1 MISVADFWRQHLKKI
16 RPGQNARGVGRLEC
30 RFMSHEEITRIAAAL
45 RTAIRLSG
53 ISHRQVER
61 ELKLSTGYLTRILA
75 GQVELRVRHV
85 LDVCRVIGIA
95 PDRFFGAL
103 FPLPGGAE
111 SMTRLERGLAQLHP
125 PPPGLAAARSTAADA
140 AASEGRSKSVSELM
154 LRVRQAV
161 DELEAVA
168 PAERLDRVLDR
179 FRGLSDLAAV
189 DRRHFSRF
197 FRLYKHHMMSS
208 RQYRPQPFD
217 GALTLFRA
225 AEPSHDVL
233 EDRALRAEPSLGWD
247 TLSHLPVAVIDV
259 PGDHST
265 MLAQPQVAHLAAQL
279 RRSLEAPG
287 AGRSA
292 AAALPEREPHDL
304 RA

>member
-1 MISVADFWRQHLKKI
+1 
-16 RPGQNARGVGRLEC
+16 
-30 RFMSHEEITRIAAAL
+30 MSHEEITRIAAAL

-161 DELEAVA
+161 DELEA
-168 PAERLDRVLDR
+168 
-179 FRGLSDLAAV
+179 
-189 DRRHFSRF
+189 
-197 FRLYKHHMMSS
+197 
-208 RQYRPQPFD
+208 
-217 GALTLFRA
+217 
-225 AEPSHDVL
+225 
-233 EDRALRAEPSLGWD
+233 ALR
-247 TLSHLPVAVIDV
+247 
-259 PGDHST
+259 
-265 MLAQPQVAHLAAQL
+265 
-279 RRSLEAPG
+279 
-287 AGRSA
+287 
-292 AAALPEREPHDL
+292 
-304 RA
+304 